1 MPYRC
6 DMPADDLQDRSAA
19 GDPAVA
25 EARALSASWT
35 DDDVYIVL
43 TPSALTPAQWRQQLP
58 AEGIVLNRVIAPAGR
73 QWWFVLLDRPLLHRL
88 PVDADPRR
96 YPAEYLMRHDG
107 AECFWAYALL
117 IAAADRNDPIL
128 LGANGH
134 LVDVAVV
141 VDVSVREDVEIDSA
155 KIELV
160 GQGLV
165 DVGLSAPVPTDEGSA
180 ESTTPVTPAPKVAPA
195 QHQHAAPVPA
205 TPFDEHRTSPV
216 MSDARGPQ
224 WVLAEI
230 QRYSKLLRPLV
241 GEVEMA
247 EIPVPEALPK
257 GVVPTLQFPQ
267 FVADGTHYGYYSPHP
282 RDGYTW
288 RTTTDPHE
296 LVYWCV
302 DDMARFLAW
311 RWAQRAPSF
320 VLMPRAVA
328 QRVLWAPY
336 WQVLMT
342 ALDPQWGARTG
353 RAVRELL

>member
-1 MPYRC
+1 MSV
-6 DMPADDLQDRSAA
+6 DDLHHRSAA
-19 GDPAVA
+19 DDPAVA

-35 DDDVYIVL
+35 DDDVYAVL
-43 TPSALTPAQWRQQLP
+43 TASELTPVQWRQQLP
-58 AEGIVLNRVIAPAGR
+58 TEGIILNRVIAPAGR
-73 QWWFVLLDRPLLHRL
+73 QWWFVLLDSPLLHRL
-88 PVDADPRR
+88 PDGADLSR
-96 YPAEYLMRHDG
+96 YPAEYLTRHEG
-107 AECFWAYALL
+107 ADCFWAYALL
-117 IAAADRNDPIL
+117 IATAERSTPIL
-128 LGANGH
+128 LGAAGH

-155 KIELV
+155 KIVSV
-160 GQGLV
+160 GQGRV
-165 DVGLSAPVPTDEGSA
+165 DVGLSAPLNDGGG
-180 ESTTPVTPAPKVAPA
+180 ESTTPVRPSPAAAPPAPPRSHTAAPA
-195 QHQHAAPVPA
+195 VTPV
-205 TPFDEHRTSPV
+205 DEHRTHPV
-216 MSDARGPQ
+216 VTAGLGPE
-224 WVLAEI
+224 WVMAEI
-230 QRYSKLLRPLV
+230 QRYGKMLRPLV
-241 GEVEMA
+241 GEVAMA

-257 GVVPTLQFPQ
+257 GVVPTLEVPQ
-267 FVADGTHYGYYSPHP
+267 FVVDGTQYGYCSPHP

-328 QRVLWAPY
+328 QRALWAPY

-342 ALDPQWGARTG
+342 ALDTQWGARTG

>member
-6 DMPADDLQDRSAA
+6 DMSADDFQDRAA
-19 GDPAVA
+19 GDDPAVA
-25 EARALSASWT
+25 EARALAASWT
-35 DDDVYIVL
+35 DDDVYLAL
-43 TPSALTPAQWRQQLP
+43 TPSERTPNPWLQQLP
-58 AEGIVLNRVIAPAGR
+58 VEGIVLNRVIAPTGR
-73 QWWFVLLDRPLLHRL
+73 QWWFVVLDSPLLHRL
-88 PVDADPRR
+88 PAGADLSR
-96 YPAEYLMRHDG
+96 YPAEYVMRHDG
-107 AECFWAYALL
+107 ADCFWAYALL
-117 IAAADRNDPIL
+117 VATADRNDPIL
-128 LGANGH
+128 LGATDH

-141 VDVSVREDVEIDSA
+141 ADLSVREDVEIDSN
-155 KIELV
+155 KIDLV

-165 DVGLSAPVPTDEGSA
+165 EVGLSTPADTDATAGEATSPVTTPPRAVPAASAQRALAPAVPIDA
-180 ESTTPVTPAPKVAPA
+180 NRTTPVVTG
-195 QHQHAAPVPA
+195 
-205 TPFDEHRTSPV
+205 TR
-216 MSDARGPQ
+216 DAR

-230 QRYSKLLRPLV
+230 QRHGKLLRPLV
-241 GEVEMA
+241 GEVAMS

-257 GVVPTLQFPQ
+257 GVVPTLEIPQ

-320 VLMPRAVA
+320 VVMPRAVA

-342 ALDPQWGARTG
+342 AVDPQWGARTG

>member
-1 MPYRC
+1 MSV
-6 DMPADDLQDRSAA
+6 DDHHHRSAA
-19 GDPAVA
+19 DDPAVA

-35 DDDVYIVL
+35 DDDVYAVL
-43 TPSALTPAQWRQQLP
+43 AASELTPAPWRQQLP
-58 AEGIVLNRVIAPAGR
+58 TEGIVLNRVIAPTGR
-73 QWWFVLLDRPLLHRL
+73 QWWFVLLDNPLLHRL
-88 PVDADPRR
+88 PDGANLSR
-96 YPAEYLMRHDG
+96 YPAEYLTRHDG
-107 AECFWAYALL
+107 ADCFWAYALL
-117 IAAADRNDPIL
+117 IATADRNNPIL
-128 LGANGH
+128 LGATGH

-141 VDVSVREDVEIDSA
+141 VDVSVREDVEIDSD
-155 KIELV
+155 KIDLV
-160 GQGLV
+160 GQGRV
-165 DVGLSAPVPTDEGSA
+165 DVGLSAPEVAGDGAA
-180 ESTTPVTPAPKVAPA
+180 ESTTPVRPSPT
-195 QHQHAAPVPA
+195 AAPVRPPQHAGSVPA
-205 TPFDEHRTSPV
+205 APFDEQRTHPV
-216 MSDARGPQ
+216 VTEAGDSK

-230 QRYSKLLRPLV
+230 QRYEKMLRPLV
-241 GEVEMA
+241 GEVAMA

-257 GVVPTLQFPQ
+257 GVAPTLELPQ
-267 FVADGTHYGYYSPHP
+267 FVVDGAHYGYYSPHP

-320 VLMPRAVA
+320 VLMPKAVA
-328 QRVLWAPY
+328 QRALWAPY

>member
-6 DMPADDLQDRSAA
+6 DMSVDDLHHHSAADDPA
-19 GDPAVA
+19 GA

-35 DDDVYIVL
+35 DDDVYVVL
-43 TPSALTPAQWRQQLP
+43 TASELTPAHWHQQLP
-58 AEGIVLNRVIAPAGR
+58 TEGIVLNRVMAPTGR
-73 QWWFVLLDRPLLHRL
+73 QWWFVLLDSPVLHRL
-88 PVDADPRR
+88 PDGADLSR

-107 AECFWAYALL
+107 ADCFWAYALL
-117 IAAADRNDPIL
+117 IATADRNKPIV
-128 LGANGH
+128 LGASGH

-155 KIELV
+155 KIDSV
-160 GQGLV
+160 GQGRV
-165 DVGLSAPVPTDEGSA
+165 DIGLSAPLDADDGGG
-180 ESTTPVTPAPKVAPA
+180 ESTTPVRPSPDAAQAPA
-195 QHQHAAPVPA
+195 AAHV
-205 TPFDEHRTSPV
+205 DEHRTQPV
-216 MSDARGPQ
+216 VAEALGPR
-224 WVLAEI
+224 WVMAEI
-230 QRYSKLLRPLV
+230 QRYGKMLRPLV
-241 GEVEMA
+241 GEVAMA

-257 GVVPTLQFPQ
+257 GVVPTLEVPQ
-267 FVADGTHYGYYSPHP
+267 FVVDGTQYGYCSPHP

-328 QRVLWAPY
+328 QRALWAPY

-342 ALDPQWGARTG
+342 ALDTQWGARTG

>member
-6 DMPADDLQDRSAA
+6 DMPVDDLKAPSA
-19 GDPAVA
+19 GDDPAVA

-43 TPSALTPAQWRQQLP
+43 TPSERTPAQWHQQLP
-58 AEGIVLNRVIAPAGR
+58 TEGIVLNRVIATTGR
-73 QWWFVLLDRPLLHRL
+73 QWWFVVLDSPLLHRL
-88 PVDADPRR
+88 PAGADLSR
-96 YPAEYLMRHDG
+96 YPAEYVMRHDG
-107 AECFWAYALL
+107 ADSFWAYALL
-117 IAAADRNDPIL
+117 VATADRKDPIL
-128 LGANGH
+128 LGATSH

-141 VDVSVREDVEIDSA
+141 ADLSVREDVELDSA
-155 KIELV
+155 KIDLV

-165 DVGLSAPVPTDEGSA
+165 EVGLSTPAQTATAEGESTSPVTATPAAVHAAAPLHVPAPASPIDA
-180 ESTTPVTPAPKVAPA
+180 NRTTPVVTEA
-195 QHQHAAPVPA
+195 
-205 TPFDEHRTSPV
+205 R
-216 MSDARGPQ
+216 DAR

-230 QRYSKLLRPLV
+230 QRYRKLLRPLV
-241 GEVEMA
+241 GEVAMS
-247 EIPVPEALPK
+247 EIPIPEALPK
-257 GVVPTLQFPQ
+257 GVVPTLEFPQ
-267 FVADGTHYGYYSPHP
+267 FIADGTDYGYYSPHP

-320 VLMPRAVA
+320 VMMPRAVA

-342 ALDPQWGARTG
+342 AVDSQWGARTG